1 MQHVCFYD
9 LIFKPSGPDIFH
21 TFGEFSPQ
29 KQEFSFH
36 FIDWSLGIQ
45 KKKKMPFCFQLG
57 ILFIILYNEF
67 YKSL

>member
-36 FIDWSLGIQ
+36 FIDWSLGMQ
-45 KKKKMPFCFQLG
+45 KK
-57 ILFIILYNEF
+57 
-67 YKSL
+67 